1 MNSMFFLH
9 RIKWLGL
16 LLLAN
21 AGLMLYLSLG
31 ELKPVSIWAWTDI
44 TGEGSSALLVLAW
57 TALMLKGRPAGR
69 VTNLLFVGLACL
81 FLSLWMDTLDEFVAL
96 PEAVMWDHWL
106 ESAPMPVGFVLLT
119 VGIYHWHR
127 EQLAINAQMVNRER
141 HFREH
146 RQFDKL
152 TPLADAGYLRSQ
164 LALAL
169 PQAESSQQ
177 PLSLLTI
184 DLDDFHQVNER
195 YGHQEGDRVLQLVCQ
210 LLLMSLRRH
219 DLLCRLAGD
228 RFALLLPNTLEE
240 QAQTIAREISASIAH
255 LACRSAQQ
263 GERILLR
270 ATVVAVMARQDDVDS
285 LLQRSNLAMAHAKQ
299 ALQLKRA

>member
-1 MNSMFFLH
+1 MSSMFFLH
-9 RIKWLGL
+9 RIKWIGL

-21 AGLMLYLSLG
+21 AGMVLYLSLG
-31 ELKPVSIWAWTDI
+31 EIKPTAIWDWTDI
-44 TGEGSSALLVLAW
+44 AGEGGSALLVLLW
-57 TALMLKGRPAGR
+57 TALMLKSRPAGR

-81 FLSLWMDTLDEFVAL
+81 FLSLWMDTLDEIVAL
-96 PEAVMWDHWL
+96 PEAWVWDHWL
-106 ESAPMPVGFVLLT
+106 ESAPMPIGFVLLT
-119 VGIYHWHR
+119 IGIYHWHR

-141 HFREH
+141 YFREH
-146 RQFDKL
+146 RHFDKV

-164 LALAL
+164 LVQAL
-169 PQAESSQQ
+169 PRSVAAQE
-177 PLSLLTI
+177 PLSMLTI
-184 DLDDFHQVNER
+184 DLDDFNRVNAR

-228 RFALLLPNTLEE
+228 RFAVLLPNTLEE
-240 QAQTIAREISASIAH
+240 QAQTMAREISQSIAH

-263 GERILLR
+263 GERIVLS
-270 ATVVAVMARQDDVDS
+270 ATVVAVMARQDDAES